1 MIYVHIPFCRS
12 FCTYCDFYSEVAAKC
27 RRAEDRSRQ
36 EELFAQFSDALG
48 REISQR
54 KAEITDSFNTLYIGG
69 GTPSVLPL
77 SVYASL
83 IENLAHEGI
92 RAPFEEFTFE
102 VNPEDIVEKGETY
115 VTGLMNLGVNRFSM
129 GVQSFDDGILKWMNR
144 RHDAETAVKAYR
156 ILEDAGADNISI
168 DLIFGLP
175 QLSDSMW
182 EDTLNKAL
190 EISGKGELPRHI
202 SSYQLSVEPGSA
214 LARLVNRGVWSEASD
229 ELCTRQYQT
238 LCEVLGEAG
247 YHHYEI
253 SNFAQPGFEAK
264 HNSAYWA
271 HVPYVGLGPGAHSL
285 LIPQSPSVT
294 APGGIGALSAFP
306 YSHPRIPGPVAA
318 SDDALLIPQS
328 PSVTAPGGIGDLS
341 AFPYSHSRIPGP
353 VAASDDA
360 LLIPQSPLVAVSE
373 GIGDL
378 SVRRKWNSQ
387 DLNAYIADP
396 QSVQEYETLD
406 EQQLVLE
413 KIMLALRTSAGIS
426 EDFLK
431 LHVDRSAMEQAL
443 KSGDLIPANIPGNL
457 RIPESRFFIS
467 DNIVAALV

>member
-92 RAPFEEFTFE
+92 KAPFEEFTFE

-294 APGGIGALSAFP
+294 APGGIG
-306 YSHPRIPGPVAA
+306 
-318 SDDALLIPQS
+318 
-328 PSVTAPGGIGDLS
+328 DLS

-360 LLIPQSPLVAVSE
+360 
-373 GIGDL
+373 L

-426 EDFLK
+426 ENFLK